1 VTVPHLRDTLA
12 LAGRT
17 VTRAGLVVGSGGN
30 LSARDPGSDEFWV
43 TAAGTFL
50 DRLGRDDFV
59 PVSLHA
65 PPNTAPSDAGPSDA
79 GPSGGPSDMQ
89 PSAPPRPSTEVAL
102 HLATYRV
109 RPDVNAVIHLHPQV
123 VILLDALGERIRL
136 ITTDHAYYVARV
148 ATTPFH
154 PPGSAELAAVAAE
167 AVGDGTNC
175 VVLAHHGCSV
185 VGETVDIALRRAMN
199 LEEAAR
205 LTYRALLLTG
215 GIGPRPLPECPS
227 IDSI

>member
-1 VTVPHLRDTLA
+1 MRTRHLRDELA
-12 LAGRT
+12 LAGHT
-17 VTRAGLVVGSGGN
+17 VSRAGLVVGSGGN
-30 LSARDPGSDEFWV
+30 LSARDPGSQECWV

-50 DRLGRDDFV
+50 DRLDRDDFV
-59 PVSLHA
+59 PVHLDA
-65 PPNTAPSDAGPSDA
+65 PANADPAPVAGP
-79 GPSGGPSDMQ
+79 
-89 PSAPPRPSTEVAL
+89 APAQASSEVAL
-102 HLATYRV
+102 HVATYRV

-123 VILLDALGERIRL
+123 VVMLDALGERIRL
-136 ITTDHAYYVARV
+136 ITTDHSFYVGRV

-154 PPGSAELAAVAAE
+154 PPGTSELAAVAAE
-167 AVGDGTNC
+167 AVSDGTNC

-185 VGETVDIALRRAMN
+185 VGETVDMALRRAMN

-215 GIGPRPLPECPS
+215 GIGPRPVPDCPS